1 MAVDHRQAT
10 ANGIALYRPRAEMP
24 SVGGLACT
32 GFGMQRIARWVTD
45 RVLDDYAAV
54 YVDAGAGWLETAALG
69 RRRIQAPALFWL
81 APGIHHSY
89 GPDEGTAWHE
99 HWVIFTGDGADA
111 LQAAGLIDPLRAPYE
126 LAETREIAGL
136 FGMIHSDFLDDH
148 PLGPASAAAA
158 LQRLIVRAARLAE
171 GREAGARPQRLTEA
185 VAALRER
192 AFKPV
197 DLVAFA
203 RAFELSPATF
213 RRQMVANQGL
223 SPKAFVQ
230 QLRIGRAKEMLAVTT
245 MSIEEIARTIG
256 FDDPYY
262 FSRLFAAKEGLPPSE
277 FRRRNQRS

>member
-1 MAVDHRQAT
+1 MVMDHRQT
-10 ANGIALYRPRAEMP
+10 ISNGIALYRPRAELP
-24 SVGGLACT
+24 AAGGLACT

-45 RVLDDYAAV
+45 RVLDEYAAV
-54 YVDAGAGWLETAALG
+54 YVDEGTGWLETATLG
-69 RRRIQAPALFWL
+69 RQKIMAPALFWL
-81 APGIHHSY
+81 TPASRHSY

-111 LQAAGLIDPLRAPYE
+111 LTAAGLIDPLRPPYE
-126 LAETREIAGL
+126 LIETHEIAGL

-148 PLGPASAAAA
+148 PLGMASAAAA
-158 LQRLIVRAARLAE
+158 LQRLIVRAARLAQ
-171 GREAGARPQRLTEA
+171 GRADIDQPPRLA
-185 VAALRER
+185 DAIAALRER
-192 AFKPV
+192 AFDAL
-197 DLVAFA
+197 DLAAFA
-203 RAFELSPATF
+203 RSFGLSPATF

-245 MSIEEIARTIG
+245 LSIEEISRAIG

-277 FRRRNQRS
+277 FRRRNQRV